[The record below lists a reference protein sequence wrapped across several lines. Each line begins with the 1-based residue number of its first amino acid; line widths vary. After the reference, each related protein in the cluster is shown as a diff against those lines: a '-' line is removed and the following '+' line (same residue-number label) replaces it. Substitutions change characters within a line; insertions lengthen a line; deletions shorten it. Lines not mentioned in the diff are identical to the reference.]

1 MKSDP
6 EMQGPSVDIDNAA
19 TAADA
24 TEAAATDDANNAA
37 AAPIP
42 ATSAAPTAQRVVRTL
57 VIGLVML
64 SLLAFAS
71 LMIGVDTANN
81 QRAFSLLSLDAWRTG
96 SLENAILWVR
106 IPRVL
111 AVMLVGAALASA
123 GTGLQAMLRNPL
135 AEPYTLGISAGAA
148 LASVLAIRFGI
159 EAWLGASGV
168 TLAALSGAALA
179 LVVVW
184 RLAQQH
190 EALPPATLVLAGVTV
205 SMFCSAISV
214 IVQYTSDFA
223 VVSRMLRWMMGGFE
237 AMRMVTLAWSSPVIV
252 LGIGALWARA
262 RELNLLAAG
271 SDFAASVGVNVVATQ
286 RLIFVVASLL
296 VGVAIAIAGPI
307 GFVGLI
313 VPHAMRS
320 LLGPDH
326 RRLVPMAAMGGAGLL
341 LFCDG
346 IARMAVAP
354 AQLPAGAV
362 TAALGGPFFIAI
374 LLGHRRA
381 QLLGRV
387 L

>member
-381 QLLGRV
+381 QLLGRA

>member
-6 EMQGPSVDIDNAA
+6 EMQGPSVDIDNAT

-37 AAPIP
+37 AAHIP

-57 VIGLVML
+57 VIGLVTL

-81 QRAFSLLSLDAWRTG
+81 QRAFSLLSLDAWRAG

-381 QLLGRV
+381 QLLGRA

>member
-6 EMQGPSVDIDNAA
+6 EMQGPSVDIDNAT

-37 AAPIP
+37 AAHIP

-57 VIGLVML
+57 VIGLVTL

-71 LMIGVDTANN
+71 LMVGVDTANN
-81 QRAFSLLSLDAWRTG
+81 QRAFSLLSLDAWRAG

-313 VPHAMRS
+313 VPHAMRL

-381 QLLGRV
+381 QLLGRA